1 MSRYLTK
8 LELKNLKLKYI
19 VRNCKISNLV
29 SFVGKKNISILDG
42 TRIDDFTVLVAHK
55 GYINIGKNTHIGG
68 LSYIQGWK
76 GVEIGSECNISQGVK
91 IYSKSDNY
99 TKKKNIQILKKVIIS
114 NRVIIGSNAVI
125 LPGSKI
131 EDDSR
136 IGALSVVSHKITK
149 QHLFARNRIVKIY

>member
-8 LELKNLKLKYI
+8 QELKNLKLKHI
-19 VRNCKISNLV
+19 GKNCKISNLV
-29 SFVGKKNISILDG
+29 SFIGKKNISILDG
-42 TRIDDFTVLVAHK
+42 TRIDDFTLLVAHK
-55 GYINIGKNTHIGG
+55 GYIKIGKNTHIGG

-76 GVEIGSECNISQGVK
+76 GVEIGSNCNVSQGVK

-99 TKKKNIQILKKVIIS
+99 KKKKNIQTFKKVIIS

-131 EDDSR
+131 EDNSR
-136 IGALSVVSHKITK
+136 IGALSVVSHKIPK
-149 QHLFARNRIVKIY
+149 QHLFARNKLIKIN

>member
-19 VRNCKISNLV
+19 GRNCKISNLV

-91 IYSKSDNY
+91 IYSIRSPISKYD
-99 TKKKNIQILKKVIIS
+99 KVQLKFNLKRTTMIY
-114 NRVIIGSNAVI
+114 R
-125 LPGSKI
+125 
-131 EDDSR
+131 
-136 IGALSVVSHKITK
+136 ALNTSLLVFC
-149 QHLFARNRIVKIY
+149 L

>member
-19 VRNCKISNLV
+19 GRNCKISNLV

-68 LSYIQGWK
+68 LSYIQGWA
-76 GVEIGSECNISQGVK
+76 GVSIGLDCNISQAVK

-99 TKKKNIQILKKVIIS
+99 KTTKNLQIKKKVVIS
-114 NRVIIGSNAVI
+114 DNVIIGSGSVI
-125 LPGSKI
+125 LPGAKLQSY
-131 EDDSR
+131 SR
-136 IGALSVVSHKITK
+136 IGALTVVNKLIKKKHLYFGQKLKKI
-149 QHLFARNRIVKIY
+149 N